1 MSNIFRGACLLT
13 LSVNPSVFCLS
24 HFSIF
29 FQFIQ
34 YFINIFKLI
43 FHKLIIAISSHKVIS
58 CNKLSQV
65 ATKSPQSCHRV
76 IAKLS
81 QSRHKVVTKLS
92 QSCYKIAT
100 KLSQTVKSHHKLSK
114 HDTIGQKNSPSLYNI
129 YHYCSN

>member
-58 CNKLSQV
+58 CNKLLSQV

-81 QSRHKVVTKLS
+81 QSRHNTDTKLS
-92 QSCYKIAT
+92 QS
-100 KLSQTVKSHHKLSK
+100 HHKVVIKSLQSR
-114 HDTIGQKNSPSLYNI
+114 QKSSQVVTQTFT
-129 YHYCSN
+129 